1 MVWEDGRGD
10 SASYPMRQKLQAAIF
25 AFASYGRKGG
35 FALLYMP
42 LFMWTVEMFKFTV
55 MVLVAT
61 LLAGCSRETPEEA
74 KQKLEKMKVA
84 QTPEALLA
92 STKTEKSEKTA
103 ELLVT
108 AGVDPNA
115 RQANGMTVLM
125 SAVFNG
131 QEDVAKALLEKGAD
145 VKLDAAGF
153 NALSLAVERGNKT
166 MVKLLLAAG
175 ADPKARPGAG
185 LSALEKAQQQG
196 KTELVELLQ
205 SQANDH
211 GKSTP

>member
-1 MVWEDGRGD
+1 MIRYGV
-10 SASYPMRQKLQAAIF
+10 KLLVVI
-25 AFASYGRKGG
+25 
-35 FALLYMP
+35 LL
-42 LFMWTVEMFKFTV
+42 LS
-55 MVLVAT
+55 
-61 LLAGCSRETPEEA
+61 GCGHETPEEA

-84 QTPEALLA
+84 QTPGALLA
-92 STKTEKSEKTA
+92 STKSEKSEKVA
-103 ELLVT
+103 GLLVT

-115 RQANGMTVLM
+115 RQPNGMTVLM

-131 QEDVAKALLEKGAD
+131 QEDVAQALLEKGAD

-153 NALSLAVERGNKT
+153 NALSLAVERGNKA

-196 KTELVELLQ
+196 KTDLVELLQ
-205 SQANDH
+205 RQA
-211 GKSTP
+211 K